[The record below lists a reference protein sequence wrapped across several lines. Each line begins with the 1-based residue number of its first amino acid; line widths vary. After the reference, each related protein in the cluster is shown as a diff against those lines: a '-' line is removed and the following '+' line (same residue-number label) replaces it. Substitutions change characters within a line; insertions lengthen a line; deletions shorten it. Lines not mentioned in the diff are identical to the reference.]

1 MDPGELARL
10 YRRGVDS
17 QAAGRF
23 DDAIRCWEMVQ
34 ASSPGYRGV
43 DQALVREYLTRGME
57 SFSTG
62 HLDEAIHSWE
72 QVLRID
78 PADTRAQGYLAR
90 AREQAA
96 RRRQMFGAAQ

>member
-1 MDPGELARL
+1 
-10 YRRGVDS
+10 
-17 QAAGRF
+17 
-23 DDAIRCWEMVQ
+23 MVQ

-62 HLDEAIHSWE
+62 HLDEAIRSWE